1 MLRLSRTSLALALL
15 LPCLAA
21 GPTVLAAAAED
32 PAWQRPARAQ
42 AARDAAFSIRYYL
55 RRYGEAPVLAERLDR
70 LEVPDPGGNPT
81 LRSLVESAL
90 RLYRREAS
98 AAEQPALAEAARR
111 TLLYFGAADTPLFA
125 PAAPELLP
133 MAPASAAPG
142 WPPGTADTRDLP
154 MDDPRGYALLRLGAF
169 GELLTKLPTGLRLH
183 TAAGT
188 EGAWPEGCRP
198 RRAWRL
204 AFPGTVHGF
213 QALAGE
219 CSDGGFALALWGFS
233 SPSLFLHQAA
243 LQRAALAG
251 APEARVTHDPSAR
264 ARTRDDLLLAPFG
277 EGSPLPRRFDV
288 LALGYFDELRDE
300 FAGAALT
307 ESSGDGWRGFSAR
320 VGSASL
326 VALEIDESWYGECL
340 GASVARLL
348 ETGVAFSTLAFA
360 GSAGALDYFPP
371 YSLVFPTCFLSRTGE
386 RLDLPNAFAGD
397 GTQDCH
403 LAVESPLV
411 ETRDLLRAFA
421 GRAATVDVESF
432 ALARAVRERRLAL
445 GAAYLVTDYP
455 DARPPMKAYGLSQ
468 VRFTQRLEGPRAY
481 ARLLRSHL
489 LSGARGFRHP
499 LETALQRPI
508 GPLSAAAARR
518 AREALGPLSAAEQ
531 ALAARIEAETP
542 PVIWRTRSGRLD
554 WLLRD
559 RVALAPSQV
568 DRLKG
573 GDSQR
578 RSLTPDSEDALYG
591 ARDYLFAGAGQND
604 DAALYGPVRV
614 FLSSAAWSRSF
625 ATRSSGA
632 NFLARSRGS
641 GSGVPPD
648 AELVSARRGFL
659 AEAVAPADYPSR
671 LATLAVEGYRAL
683 ARTRDSREVE
693 SLMTA
698 AAAAPRAALWR
709 AIDQDTDAY
718 LEVKIP
724 WAFPLEAVACIEEDP
739 VGPRSA
745 GAPPFRKDCL
755 EP

>member
-1 MLRLSRTSLALALL
+1 MLAPVMLRLSRTSLALALL

-133 MAPASAAPG
+133 MSPDSAAPG
-142 WPPGTADTRDLP
+142 WPPGTADARDLP

-542 PVIWRTRSGRLD
+542 RSSGGPGPDGWIGCSATASPWRRPRSTGSKAGTRSG
-554 WLLRD
+554 
-559 RVALAPSQV
+559 APSRPIPKTPCTARGTTSSPGRV
-568 DRLKG
+568 RTTM
-573 GDSQR
+573 R
-578 RSLTPDSEDALYG
+578 RFTGRSASSSPAPPG
-591 ARDYLFAGAGQND
+591 AA
-604 DAALYGPVRV
+604 
-614 FLSSAAWSRSF
+614 
-625 ATRSSGA
+625 
-632 NFLARSRGS
+632 
-641 GSGVPPD
+641 
-648 AELVSARRGFL
+648 
-659 AEAVAPADYPSR
+659 PSR
-671 LATLAVEGYRAL
+671 PGAPG
-683 ARTRDSREVE
+683 RTSWP
-693 SLMTA
+693 A
-698 AAAAPRAALWR
+698 
-709 AIDQDTDAY
+709 
-718 LEVKIP
+718 
-724 WAFPLEAVACIEEDP
+724 
-739 VGPRSA
+739 A
-745 GAPPFRKDCL
+745 GAPAPASLPTPSWSRPGAAFWPKQSRRRTIPRGWPRSRWKATAPWHGRETPGRSNRL
-755 EP
+755 